1 MQALILAGGKGIRLR
16 PLTIHTPKPI
26 VPLANRPFLHYQIE
40 LLKRAGITDI
50 TLSLSYQ
57 PNKIEEVFG
66 DGSEHGVRI
75 RYTVEAD
82 PLGTAGAF
90 KHSSGHAHTGSQA
103 ATVVLNGDILTNV
116 NLAELVA
123 YHHRQAALATIVT
136 VPVENPSLYG
146 MLESDETGRVLRY
159 VEKPKPE
166 EAVCKTIN
174 AGIYV
179 LEPRVLELIPE
190 EENYSFELGLFPKL
204 VAAGE
209 RFYTFGWHD
218 YWLDIGAPQ
227 RYLQA
232 HDDLLNGRIKTFQL
246 TREPRAAA
254 QTAGEAAKIDKLSIV
269 HPTCTLKPGAEII
282 NSVLGANCVIEE
294 RARIENSVLW
304 SSTRVGQSAVV
315 HRSFVG
321 KGGIIGRNT
330 TIEGAILG
338 DKSSLTDYSII

>member
-26 VPLANRPFLHYQIE
+26 VPVANRPFLHYQIE

-57 PNKIEEVFG
+57 PNKIEEIFG
-66 DGSEHGVRI
+66 DGSDHGVRI
-75 RYTVEAD
+75 RYTVEAE

-90 KHSSGHAHTGSQA
+90 KHAHSGNKA

-123 YHHRQAALATIVT
+123 YHHRKEALATIVT
-136 VPVENPSLYG
+136 VPVENPSPYG
-146 MLESDETGRVLRY
+146 MIEADETGRVLRY
-159 VEKPKPE
+159 VEKPSVE
-166 EAVCKTIN
+166 EAVSNTIN

-179 LEPRVLELIPE
+179 LEPRTLDYIPE
-190 EENYSFELGLFPKL
+190 DESYSFELGLFPKL

-209 RFYTFGWHD
+209 PFYAFGWHD

-232 HDDLLNGRIKTFQL
+232 HDDLLKGRIKTFQVI
-246 TREPRAAA
+246 RQPHDGAHPNGD
-254 QTAGEAAKIDKLSIV
+254 TAKVDKLSVV

-304 SSTRVGQSAVV
+304 SSTRVGNSAVV
-315 HRSFVG
+315 RRSFIG
-321 KGGIIGRNT
+321 KGGIIGRNAT
-330 TIEGAILG
+330 VEGAILG

>member
-26 VPLANRPFLHYQIE
+26 VPVANRPFLHYQLE

-66 DGSEHGVRI
+66 DGSDLGVRI

-90 KHSSGHAHTGSQA
+90 KHAYDGTKA

-123 YHHRQAALATIVT
+123 YHHRQEALATIVT

-146 MLESDETGRVLRY
+146 MIESDDAGRVTRY

-166 EAVCKTIN
+166 DVTCNTIN

-179 LEPRVLELIPE
+179 LEPRALDFIPE
-190 EENYSFELGLFPKL
+190 EESYSFELGLFPKL
-204 VAAGE
+204 VAASE
-209 RFYTFGWHD
+209 RFFAYGWHD

-246 TREPRAAA
+246 TRAV
-254 QTAGEAAKIDKLSIV
+254 TAPLSNGEADAVKVDKLSII
-269 HPTCTLKPGAEII
+269 HPTCTLKPGAEIT

-294 RARIENSVLW
+294 RARVEGSVLW
-304 SSTRVGQSAVV
+304 PGTRVGNSAVV
-315 HRSFVG
+315 RRSCVG
-321 KGGIIGRNT
+321 KGGIIGRNAT
-330 TIEGAILG
+330 VEGAFLG
-338 DKSSLTDYSII
+338 DKSSLTDYTII

>member
-26 VPLANRPFLHYQIE
+26 VPVANRPFLHYQIE

-75 RYTVEAD
+75 RYTVEAE

-90 KHSSGHAHTGSQA
+90 KHALNGSKQ

-123 YHHRQAALATIVT
+123 FHHRKEALATIVT
-136 VPVENPSLYG
+136 VPVENPSLFG
-146 MLESDETGRVLRY
+146 MIEADEMGRVLRY
-159 VEKPKPE
+159 VEKPKAE
-166 EAVCKTIN
+166 EAVCSTIN

-179 LEPRVLELIPE
+179 LEPRTLDAIPE
-190 EENYSFELGLFPKL
+190 DESYSFEIGVFPKL

-209 RFYTFGWHD
+209 PFYAYGWHD
-218 YWLDIGAPQ
+218 YWLDIGAPS

-232 HDDLLNGRIKTFQL
+232 HDDLLNGRIRTFQL
-246 TREPRAAA
+246 TRQPWVGSHVNGD
-254 QTAGEAAKIDKLSIV
+254 TAKVDKLSVV
-269 HPTCTLKPGAEII
+269 HPTCTLKPGVEII

-315 HRSFVG
+315 RRSFIG

>member
-26 VPLANRPFLHYQIE
+26 VPVANRPFLHYQIE

-75 RYTVEAD
+75 RYTVESD

-90 KHSSGHAHTGSQA
+90 KHAHTGSKS

-123 YHHRQAALATIVT
+123 YHHRKEALATIVT

-146 MLESDETGRVLRY
+146 MIEADETGRVLRY
-159 VEKPKPE
+159 VEKPKAE

-179 LEPRVLELIPE
+179 LEPRVLELIPD

-204 VAAGE
+204 VAAGAA
-209 RFYTFGWHD
+209 FYAYGWYD

-246 TREPRAAA
+246 TRPPRDAA
-254 QTAGEAAKIDKLSIV
+254 QVEGETAKIDKLSIV
-269 HPTCTLKPGAEII
+269 HPTCILKPGAEII

-315 HRSFVG
+315 RRSFIG

-338 DKSSLTDYSII
+338 DKSSLTDYTII